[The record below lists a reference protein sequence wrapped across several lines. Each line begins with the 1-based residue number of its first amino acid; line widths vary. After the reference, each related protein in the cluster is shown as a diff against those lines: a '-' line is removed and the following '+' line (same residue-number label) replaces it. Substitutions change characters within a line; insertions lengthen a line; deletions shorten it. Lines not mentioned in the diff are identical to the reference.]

1 VNTNEAAAIFG
12 ELVKL
17 WPKSPRTEMLDAN
30 RIARLERLYVGNSD
44 GYSGAD
50 RCMLAIAAYYDRL
63 MSESKTPR
71 STIPFDAI
79 MAELRKLDPQAAP
92 QPTEI
97 IDTDTGEVTTPLPV
111 LIDWYERAAARG
123 DEKAKQA
130 KPGLQIGT
138 PGYWRWYSETC
149 RRRAQVCREKDR
161 AGYTQT
167 QETRQ

>member
-1 VNTNEAAAIFG
+1 MNTSEATAIFN

-44 GYSGAD
+44 GYSGVD

-79 MAELRKLDPQAAP
+79 MAELRKLDPKASP
-92 QPTEI
+92 QPTESV
-97 IDTDTGEVTTPLPV
+97 DADTGEVTTPLSV

-130 KPGLQIGT
+130 KPGSQIGT
-138 PGYWRWYSETC
+138 PQYWRWFANKC
-149 RRRAQVCREKDR
+149 RERAVVCREKNR
-161 AGYTQT
+161 
-167 QETRQ
+167 